1 MLFMPKEVNFFD
13 LLDAQAHLVMEAA
26 ALFKKIVCTPE
37 ITRDNVSKMHSI
49 EHDGDEACHNI
60 INTLNES
67 FITPFDR
74 EDILD
79 LTNQMDNII
88 DGIYLITNRF
98 YLFKIFEPAQES
110 KHLAEVIEKSA
121 IEVHNAVMSLR
132 NKKNFKQTSKHC
144 VEINRLE
151 NLADEIRDEA
161 ISRILN
167 DEKINPLMA
176 IKQKE
181 LFEESEG
188 VTDMCEHV
196 ANTISSI
203 LVKNN

>member
-1 MLFMPKEVNFFD
+1 MLFMPKEVKFFD
-13 LLDAQAHLVMEAA
+13 LFDAQAAIVMECAS
-26 ALFKKIVCTPE
+26 LFKKIVCTPE
-37 ITRDNVSKMHSI
+37 ITRDMVSKMHSL
-49 EHDGDEACHNI
+49 EHDGDESCHNI

-98 YLFKIFEPAQES
+98 YLFKIFEPSQES

-121 IEVHNAVMSLR
+121 IEVSQAVLSLR
-132 NKKNFKQTSKHC
+132 HKKKIKETAKHC

-151 NLADEIRDEA
+151 NLADDIRDEA

>member
-1 MLFMPKEVNFFD
+1 MLFMPKEVKFFD
-13 LLDAQAHLVMEAA
+13 LFDAQAAIVMECAS
-26 ALFKKIVCTPE
+26 LFKKIICTPE
-37 ITRDNVSKMHSI
+37 ITRDMVSKMHSL
-49 EHDGDEACHNI
+49 EHDGDESCHNI

-98 YLFKIFEPAQES
+98 YIFKIFTPSQES
-110 KHLAEVIEKSA
+110 KHLAEIIEKSA
-121 IEVHNAVMSLR
+121 LEVSQAVMSLR
-132 NKKNFKQTSKHC
+132 SKKKIKETLKHC

-151 NLADEIRDEA
+151 NLADDIRDEA
-161 ISRILN
+161 LSRILN

-196 ANTISSI
+196 ASTISSI

>member
-1 MLFMPKEVNFFD
+1 MQVKTV
-13 LLDAQAHLVMEAA
+13 
-26 ALFKKIVCTPE
+26 
-37 ITRDNVSKMHSI
+37 
-49 EHDGDEACHNI
+49 
-60 INTLNES
+60 
-67 FITPFDR
+67 
-74 EDILD
+74 
-79 LTNQMDNII
+79 QMGVYPDY
-88 DGIYLITNRF
+88 DITNRF
-98 YLFKIFEPAQES
+98 YLFKIFEPSQES

-121 IEVHNAVMSLR
+121 IEVSQAVLSLR
-132 NKKNFKQTSKHC
+132 HKKKIKETAKHC

-151 NLADEIRDEA
+151 NLADDIRDEA

>member
-1 MLFMPKEVNFFD
+1 MLFMPKEVKFFD
-13 LLDAQAHLVMEAA
+13 LFDAQAGIVMECAS
-26 ALFKKIVCTPE
+26 LFKKIICTPE
-37 ITRDNVSKMHSI
+37 ITRDKVSKMHSL
-49 EHDGDEACHNI
+49 EHEADEACHRI

-79 LTNQMDNII
+79 LTNNMDNIV

-98 YLFKIFEPAQES
+98 YLFKINQPSKES
-110 KHLAEVIEKSA
+110 QHLAEIIEKSA
-121 IEVHNAVMSLR
+121 IEVAQAVMSLR
-132 NKKNFKQTSKHC
+132 NKKKVKETAKHC

-151 NLADEIRDEA
+151 NLADDIRDEA

-167 DEKINPLMA
+167 DDKINPLMA

-181 LFEESEG
+181 LFEESEE
-188 VTDMCEHV
+188 VTDMCEYV

>member
-1 MLFMPKEVNFFD
+1 MLFMPKEVKFFD
-13 LLDAQAHLVMEAA
+13 LFDAQAALVMESAS
-26 ALFKKIVCTPE
+26 LFKKIICAPE
-37 ITRDNVSKMHSI
+37 ITRDKVSKMHSL
-49 EHDGDEACHNI
+49 EHEADEACHRI

-79 LTNQMDNII
+79 LTNNMDNIV

-98 YLFKIFEPAQES
+98 YLFKINQPSKES
-110 KHLAEVIEKSA
+110 QHLAEIIEKSA
-121 IEVHNAVMSLR
+121 IEVAQAVMSLR
-132 NKKNFKQTSKHC
+132 NKKKVKETAKHC

-151 NLADEIRDEA
+151 NLADDIRDEA

-167 DEKINPLMA
+167 DDKMNPLMA

-181 LFEESEG
+181 LFEESEE
-188 VTDMCEHV
+188 VTDMCEYV

>member
-1 MLFMPKEVNFFD
+1 MLFMPKEVKFFD
-13 LLDAQAHLVMEAA
+13 LFDAQAALVMESAS
-26 ALFKKIVCTPE
+26 LFKKIVCTPE
-37 ITRDNVSKMHSI
+37 ITRDTVSKMHAF
-49 EHDGDEACHNI
+49 EHDADEACHNI

-74 EDILD
+74 EDILA
-79 LTNQMDNII
+79 LTNNMDNIV
-88 DGIYLITNRF
+88 DGVYLIINRF
-98 YLFKIFEPAQES
+98 YLFKIFEPSKES
-110 KHLAEVIEKSA
+110 KALAEIIEKSA
-121 IEVHNAVMSLR
+121 IEVAHAVMSLR
-132 NKKNFKQTSKHC
+132 SKKKIKQTLKHC

-151 NLADEIRDEA
+151 NLADDIRDEA

-167 DEKINPLMA
+167 DEKMNPLLA

-181 LFEESEG
+181 LFEESEA
-188 VTDMCEHV
+188 VTDMCEYV

>member
-1 MLFMPKEVNFFD
+1 MLFMPKEVKFFD
-13 LLDAQAHLVMEAA
+13 LFDAQAALVLESAS
-26 ALFKKIVCTPE
+26 LFKKLVCAND
-37 ITRDNVSKMHSI
+37 ITRDNVSKMHAL
-49 EHDGDEACHNI
+49 EHEADEACHNI

-98 YLFKIFEPAQES
+98 YLFKIKEPSQES
-110 KHLAEVIEKSA
+110 KHLAELMEKAA
-121 IEVHNAVMSLR
+121 IEVSQAVISLR
-132 NKKNFKQTSKHC
+132 SKKNLKKTIKHC

-151 NLADEIRDEA
+151 NLADDIRDEA

-181 LFEESEG
+181 LFEESEA

>member
-1 MLFMPKEVNFFD
+1 MLFMPKEVKFFD
-13 LLDAQAHLVMEAA
+13 LFDVQATLVMESAS
-26 ALFKKIVCTPE
+26 LFKKFVCTPA
-37 ITRDNVSKMHSI
+37 ITRDGVSKMHAL
-49 EHDGDEACHNI
+49 EHEGDEACHNI

-98 YLFKIFEPAQES
+98 YLFKINEPSKES
-110 KHLAEVIEKSA
+110 KHLAEIIEKSA
-121 IEVHNAVMSLR
+121 IEVAQAVMSLR
-132 NKKNFKQTSKHC
+132 SKKNIKKTLKHC

-151 NLADEIRDEA
+151 NLADDIRDEA

-167 DEKINPLMA
+167 DEKINPLLA

>member
-1 MLFMPKEVNFFD
+1 MFFMPKEIKVFDFFD
-13 LLDAQAHLVMEAA
+13 RQASLVMESAS
-26 ALFKKIVCTPE
+26 LFEQIVCTPE
-37 ITRDNVSKMHSI
+37 ITRDNVSKMHSL
-49 EHDGDEACHNI
+49 EHDGDESCHDI
-60 INTLNES
+60 INILNECLVP
-67 FITPFDR
+67 PFDR
-74 EDILD
+74 EDMLA
-79 LTNQMDNII
+79 LTNNMDNII

-98 YLFKIFEPAQES
+98 YLFKIFEPSEES
-110 KHLAEVIEKSA
+110 KHLAQIIKKSSVEVA
-121 IEVHNAVMSLR
+121 QAVMSLR
-132 NKKNFKQTSKHC
+132 SKKKIKETSKHC

-151 NLADEIRDEA
+151 NLADDIRDEA

-203 LVKNN
+203 LLKNN

>member
-1 MLFMPKEVNFFD
+1 
-13 LLDAQAHLVMEAA
+13 
-26 ALFKKIVCTPE
+26 
-37 ITRDNVSKMHSI
+37 
-49 EHDGDEACHNI
+49 
-60 INTLNES
+60 
-67 FITPFDR
+67 
-74 EDILD
+74 
-79 LTNQMDNII
+79 
-88 DGIYLITNRF
+88 
-98 YLFKIFEPAQES
+98 
-110 KHLAEVIEKSA
+110 
-121 IEVHNAVMSLR
+121 MSLR
-132 NKKNFKQTSKHC
+132 SKKNFKQTSKHC

-161 ISRILN
+161 LARILN
-167 DEKINPLMA
+167 DEKLNPLMA

>member
-1 MLFMPKEVNFFD
+1 MLFMPKEVKFFD
-13 LLDAQAHLVMEAA
+13 LFDAQASIVMECAS
-26 ALFKKIVCTPE
+26 LFKKIICTPE
-37 ITRDNVSKMHSI
+37 ITRDKVSKMHSL
-49 EHDGDEACHNI
+49 EHEADEACHRI

-79 LTNQMDNII
+79 LTNNMDNIV

-98 YLFKIFEPAQES
+98 YLFKINQPSKES
-110 KHLAEVIEKSA
+110 QHLAEIIEKSA
-121 IEVHNAVMSLR
+121 IEVAQAVMSLR
-132 NKKNFKQTSKHC
+132 NKKKVKETAKHC

-151 NLADEIRDEA
+151 NLADDIRDEA

-167 DEKINPLMA
+167 DDKINPLMA

-181 LFEESEG
+181 LFEESEE
-188 VTDMCEHV
+188 VTDMCEYV